1 MFLGE
6 YVSWSKGSTWRA
18 RVRDLVLYEARASKT
33 SSASC
38 VIILNIYIYIYII
51 YRNRLYFFEQNGSNC
66 LGDGSKTQ
74 VRAGHPMDIDRMDKL
89 ERSLSAVV
97 NRILVARSTRE

>member
-1 MFLGE
+1 MFLEE

-18 RVRDLVLYEARASKT
+18 RMRDLVLYEARASKT

-38 VIILNIYIYIYII
+38 VIIPNIYIYII
-51 YRNRLYFFEQNGSNC
+51 YRNRLYFFEQNGSNY